1 MTNQWEQRDRLW
13 RWVSAV
19 IIGGCGSVT
28 GMVHGYHFITNGPD
42 SLATIAYGIVLP
54 LCLSVGLVAAGWW
67 TGQSNLSAP
76 YTLRIAGWSIAG
88 GGVFSISGGMMI
100 RYQQSVGV
108 MVSEQLFVLMD
119 VITGGM
125 ATGFA
130 FGLYAIR
137 IKRQATQLNRYQHR
151 LERERD
157 RFVALFDNLPDPVV
171 QYDHTDDTA
180 IIRVVNPAFERLFD
194 VDGTAAHGSPVREHI
209 VLSDLEQSDIDLDAT
224 LHADTVVQH
233 EVRLKTAVGIRDFRL
248 LVIPPQIA
256 TEQTGHIIATDITDR
271 NQYVRRLEV
280 LNRVLRHDLRNAAGI
295 IIGSTNLLK
304 ERLSDPDEAETIR
317 ETAFDLVELS
327 DTAGEIETALDCDH
341 RTNGPIALREK
352 LTSCID
358 RANNDYPDADV
369 RLEACMSGQIPVIAN
384 DRIDVALENVIENAI
399 EHNDSES
406 PIVSITVSNEI
417 SDFVSIEIADNGP
430 GLPERERNVI
440 EEGSETQQQH
450 SLGLGLW
457 FVNWIVVD
465 SGGNVTF
472 EDNEPRGSIVT
483 IHLPSAE
490 LDHQPSNAH
499 SRNPP
504 MSER

>member
-1 MTNQWEQRDRLW
+1 MTNQVEKRDRLW

-19 IIGGCGSVT
+19 IIGGCGVGT
-28 GMVHGYHFITNGPD
+28 GVIHSYHFITDGPN
-42 SLATIAYGIVLP
+42 SISTIAYGIVLP
-54 LCLSVGLVAAGWW
+54 FCLSIGLVAAGWW
-67 TGQSNLSAP
+67 TGRSNLPAP

-88 GGVFSISGGMMI
+88 GGVFGISGGMMI

-108 MVSEQLFVLMD
+108 MLSKQLFVLMD

-125 ATGFA
+125 AIGFA

-137 IKRQATQLNRYQHR
+137 IKHQAAQLDRYQHR

-171 QYDHTDDTA
+171 QYDHTDENETA
-180 IIRVVNPAFERLFD
+180 IIRVVNPAFERLFN
-194 VDGTAAHGSPVREHI
+194 VDGTTAHGSPVREHL
-209 VLSDLEQSDIDLDAT
+209 VLSDLEQSAIDLDAT
-224 LHADTVVQH
+224 LHADTVLQH

-271 NQYVRRLEV
+271 NQHVRRLEV
-280 LNRVLRHDLRNAAGI
+280 LNRVLRHDLRNDAGI
-295 IIGSTNLLK
+295 IIGNTELLSD
-304 ERLSDPDEAETIR
+304 RLSDPTEVETIR
-317 ETAFDLVELS
+317 DAAFDLVELS
-327 DTAGEIETALDCDH
+327 DTAGEIESALDSDQ
-341 RTNGPIALREK
+341 RTNSPIALREV

-358 RANNDYPDADV
+358 CADDDHPGADV
-369 RLEACMSGQIPVIAN
+369 RLDSCMSGQIPVIAN

-399 EHNDSES
+399 EHNDSET
-406 PIVSITVSNEI
+406 PIVSVTVSDEI

-440 EEGSETQQQH
+440 EQGSETQQQH

-472 EDNEPRGSIVT
+472 EDNEPRGSVVT
-483 IHLPSAE
+483 IHLPSAT
-490 LDHQPSNAH
+490 LDHRPSNPH
-499 SRNPP
+499 STNR
-504 MSER
+504 